1 MTFWNKGRFKSPKPI
16 IEYKPQSSTDIS
28 EKIDDNISKIKET
41 FKGCDDVVFRE
52 FYVGS
57 SNGRKMFLT
66 YIDGMSD
73 KDLLNDFVLMPLML
87 ISRAVKPELEDI
99 KDNIAESIKKSSMA
113 VTDFREVKKIEDA
126 YVAILSGET
135 ALFIDGYNK
144 AIIIATRLWPAR
156 NTSEPTAETV
166 IRGPRDGFVETI
178 RFNTALIR
186 RRIRDTRLKVKQ
198 LQVGERS
205 KTDIAIIYIDD
216 IADKRVLE
224 EVERRINKISIDA
237 IIDSGYIQQFIEDR
251 QFTPF
256 PQIQTT
262 ERPDVVAGAIYE
274 GRIAIIV
281 DNSPFA
287 LIVPVTLN
295 AFLQSSEDYYSR
307 SSITTFVRFLRL
319 LSGAISII
327 APGTYIGLISFNPGV
342 IPTKLLFSIAA
353 SREGV
358 PFPAY
363 IEAFVMEFT
372 IEFLREA
379 GVRLPRPIGSTI
391 GIVGGLVIGQAAVQ
405 AGIVSPIMVI
415 VVAVTAIAS
424 FSIPNYELAAGFR
437 LIRFLL
443 MILASIYGLYGVML
457 GMIATLIHLVNIKSF
472 GTPFMAP
479 LAPFESE
486 DIKDSVFL
494 RLSWKYM
501 KKRPKHYDPQDEIRQ
516 GSGENDTK

>member
-1 MTFWNKGRFKSPKPI
+1 MSFFKGRFKSPKPL
-16 IEYKPQSSTDIS
+16 ESYKPKSSTNIS
-28 EKIDDNISKIKET
+28 SNIDDNILKIKET
-41 FKGCDDVVFRE
+41 FKGSDDVVYRE
-52 FYVGS
+52 FYVGGD
-57 SNGRKMFLT
+57 NGSKMFLT

-73 KDLLNDFVLMPLML
+73 KTLLNDFVLMPLML
-87 ISRAVKPELEDI
+87 ISRAVKPDFEEI
-99 KDNIAESIKKSSMA
+99 KENLADCAKKSAMA
-113 VTDFREVKKIEDA
+113 VTDFKEIDKMEDA
-126 YVAILSGET
+126 YLAILSGET
-135 ALFIDGYNK
+135 VLFIDGYSK
-144 AIIIATRLWPAR
+144 AIVIATRLWPAR

-198 LQVGERS
+198 MQVGERS

-224 EVERRINKISIDA
+224 EVERRIKKISIDA
-237 IIDSGYIQQFIEDR
+237 IIDSGYIQQFIEDK

-287 LIVPVTLN
+287 LIIPVTLN

-319 LSGAISII
+319 LSGTIAVI

-424 FSIPNYELAAGFR
+424 FAIPNYELAAGFR

-443 MILASIYGLYGVML
+443 MIFASLYGLYGVML
-457 GMIATLIHLVNIKSF
+457 GIILTLIHLVNLKSF
-472 GTPFMAP
+472 GTPYMAP
-479 LAPFESE
+479 IAPFEPS
-486 DIKDSVFL
+486 DIKDSVL
-494 RLSWKYM
+494 VRLSWKYM

-516 GSGENDTK
+516 GSGNDDTK